1 MENARGTDS
10 PRPGIEGAKHRRC
23 SPSSGCAVQGY
34 IERMQTALL
43 FERDA
48 VEEIDD
54 WRECFPRL
62 GRSSVL
68 WIDLERPDGDE
79 IDRLAELI
87 DLRPE
92 SVSALSDDHANATP
106 TFSDFGDYLHVTVC
120 APTEDDELKGVDCLV
135 SERWLV
141 TVREGPLDVVD
152 TYRERASGSGDTG
165 KLDGLEFL
173 ANLLEWVLESYYD
186 AFERIDLEL
195 EKIDISAMS
204 GTVSSK
210 DEVIAR
216 LVDVRGQIGRLR
228 RALTS
233 HREPILAL
241 TRPELDAI
249 TSSNSAERFA
259 ALRGRLEV
267 AIQGAR
273 DSRESVVG
281 SFDVLLASTGQRTN
295 EIMKVLTLV
304 SVLILPG
311 TLIAGVMGMNF
322 KLGLF
327 TEDVYFWVVI
337 VAMVLV
343 ATVTLV
349 VARMRD
355 WI

>member
-1 MENARGTDS
+1 
-10 PRPGIEGAKHRRC
+10 
-23 SPSSGCAVQGY
+23 
-34 IERMQTALL
+34 MQTALL

-195 EKIDISAMS
+195 EKIDTSAMS
-204 GTVSSK
+204 GTVSRK

-249 TSSNSAERFA
+249 TSSTSAERFA
-259 ALRGRLEV
+259 ALRDRLEV

-281 SFDVLLASTGQRTN
+281 SFDVLLASTGQRTT

-337 VAMVLV
+337 ATMVLV
-343 ATVTLV
+343 AIVTLV

-355 WI
+355 WV

>member
-1 MENARGTDS
+1 
-10 PRPGIEGAKHRRC
+10 
-23 SPSSGCAVQGY
+23 
-34 IERMQTALL
+34 MQTALL
-43 FERDA
+43 FEGDA
-48 VEEIDD
+48 VEEVDD
-54 WRECFPRL
+54 WSECFPRL

-68 WIDLERPDGDE
+68 WIDFERPDRGE
-79 IDRLAELI
+79 IERLEELLE
-87 DLRPE
+87 LRRE
-92 SVSALSDDHANATP
+92 SVSALTDDHTSPTP
-106 TFSDFGDYLHVTVC
+106 TFSDFGDYLHVNVR
-120 APTEDDELKGVDCLV
+120 APTEDDELRRIDCLV
-135 SERWLV
+135 SERWVV
-141 TVREGPLDVVD
+141 TVHERPVDVVD

-173 ANLLEWVLESYYD
+173 ANLLEWVLESYFD
-186 AFERIDLEL
+186 AFERIELEL
-195 EKIDISAMS
+195 EKVDTSAMS

-216 LVDVRGQIGRLR
+216 LVAVRGQIGKLR
-228 RALTS
+228 RALAS

-241 TRPELDAI
+241 TRPELEAI
-249 TSSNSAERFA
+249 TSSSSAERFA
-259 ALRGRLEV
+259 ALRDRLEAAV
-267 AIQGAR
+267 QAAR

-311 TLIAGVMGMNF
+311 TLLAGVMGMNF

-337 VAMVLV
+337 AAMVLV
-343 ATVTLV
+343 AIVTLV

>member
-1 MENARGTDS
+1 
-10 PRPGIEGAKHRRC
+10 
-23 SPSSGCAVQGY
+23 
-34 IERMQTALL
+34 MQTALL
-43 FERDA
+43 FEGDA
-48 VEEIDD
+48 VEEVDD
-54 WRECFPRL
+54 WSECFPRL

-68 WIDLERPDGDE
+68 WIDLEGADGDE
-79 IDRLAELI
+79 IDRLKELLE
-87 DLRPE
+87 LRAV
-92 SVSALSDDHANATP
+92 SVSALTDDDASRTP
-106 TFSDFGDYLHVTVC
+106 TFADFGDYLHVTVC
-120 APTEDDELKGVDCLV
+120 APTDDDELRRVDCLV
-135 SERWLV
+135 SERWVV
-141 TVREGPLDVVD
+141 TAHERPLDVME

-173 ANLLEWVLESYYD
+173 ANLLEWVLESYFD
-186 AFERIDLEL
+186 AFERIELDL
-195 EKIDISAMS
+195 EKIDTSAMS

-210 DEVIAR
+210 DEVIAQ
-216 LVDVRGQIGRLR
+216 LVEVRGQIGKLR

-241 TRPELDAI
+241 TRPELEAI
-249 TSSNSAERFA
+249 TSSNAAERFA
-259 ALRGRLEV
+259 ALRDRLETAV
-267 AIQGAR
+267 QAAR

-311 TLIAGVMGMNF
+311 TLLAGVMGMNF

-337 VAMVLV
+337 AAMVLI
-343 ATVTLV
+343 AIVTLV

-355 WI
+355 WV

>member
-1 MENARGTDS
+1 
-10 PRPGIEGAKHRRC
+10 
-23 SPSSGCAVQGY
+23 
-34 IERMQTALL
+34 MQTALL

-92 SVSALSDDHANATP
+92 SVSALTDDHASATP
-106 TFSDFGDYLHVTVC
+106 TFSDFGDYLHVTVR
-120 APTEDDELKGVDCLV
+120 APTDDDELRRVDCLV
-135 SERWLV
+135 SERWVV

-195 EKIDISAMS
+195 EKIDTSAMS

-216 LVDVRGQIGRLR
+216 LVEVRGQIGRLR

-249 TSSNSAERFA
+249 TSSSSAERFA
-259 ALRGRLEV
+259 ALRDRLEV

-311 TLIAGVMGMNF
+311 TLLAGVMGMNF

-337 VAMVLV
+337 ATMVLV
-343 ATVTLV
+343 AIVTLV

-355 WI
+355 WV

>member
-1 MENARGTDS
+1 MES
-10 PRPGIEGAKHRRC
+10 
-23 SPSSGCAVQGY
+23 
-34 IERMQTALL
+34 ALL
-43 FERDA
+43 FERHA
-48 VEEIDD
+48 VEEVDD
-54 WRECFPRL
+54 WSECFPRL

-68 WIDLERPDGDE
+68 WIDLERPDRDQLN
-79 IDRLAELI
+79 RLSELL

-92 SVSALSDDHANATP
+92 SVRKLTDDHANDTP
-106 TFSDFGDYLHVTVC
+106 TFSDFADYLHVTVR
-120 APTEDDELKGVDCLV
+120 APTEDDELRRVDCLV
-135 SERWLV
+135 SERWVV
-141 TVREGPLDVVD
+141 TVREGQLEVVD

-173 ANLLEWVLESYYD
+173 ANLLEWVLESYFD
-186 AFERIDLEL
+186 AFERIELEL
-195 EKIDISAMS
+195 EEIDTSSMS
-204 GTVSSK
+204 GTVSST

-216 LVDVRGQIGRLR
+216 LVEVRGKIGRLR

-249 TSSNSAERFA
+249 TSSSSAERFA
-259 ALRGRLEV
+259 ALRDRLE
-267 AIQGAR
+267 AADQAAR

-311 TLIAGVMGMNF
+311 TLLAGVMGMNF
-322 KLGLF
+322 KLALF
-327 TEDVYFWVVI
+327 AEDVYFWVVI
-337 VAMVLV
+337 AVMVLV
-343 ATVTLV
+343 AVVTLV